1 MTATDPAPLAAL
13 ASELLVA
20 APAALGAVAGA
31 DGWTVRPADL
41 TDAVPDPGARTVEA
55 HLGAARLRLVVE
67 PDLAR
72 HLQVG
77 PPPADDLVEGALPA
91 LRAVATALGE
101 DPDGLSDVQEVT
113 GTTSEDGF
121 DAAAVALVDGGAH
134 RASLV
139 LLLPAAPPAAVA
151 AEPAPDRTAPAPAA
165 PAPRLTAVPSGLELL
180 HDVELAVTVEL
191 GRTRML
197 VRDVLDLVP
206 GSVIE
211 LDRAAGSPVDVL
223 VNGTM
228 IARGEVVVI
237 DEEFGVRI
245 TEVIGYED
253 APAR

>member
-1 MTATDPAPLAAL
+1 MSATEPLSTDTA
-13 ASELLVA
+13 LLDLLTA
-20 APAALGAVAGA
+20 APAACSTIAGA
-31 DGWTVRPADL
+31 TGWTVQ
-41 TDAVPDPGARTVEA
+41 PGNGEAGPEAGWRAVEA
-55 HLGAARLRLVVE
+55 TAGPMVLRLLVD

-77 PPPADDLVEGALPA
+77 PPPAEDLVEGSTTPLQALA
-91 LRAVATALGE
+91 EALGHRGAITDVRE
-101 DPDGLSDVQEVT
+101 VDPT
-113 GTTSEDGF
+113 RT
-121 DAAAVALVDGGAH
+121 DAIDLDRAAVVLVDDDAH
-134 RASLV
+134 RASFVILR
-139 LLLPAAPPAAVA
+139 PAAPKP
-151 AEPAPDRTAPAPAA
+151 TPAA
-165 PAPRLTAVPSGLELL
+165 PSGAPVAAAPRLTAVPSGLELL

-245 TEVIGYED
+245 TEVIGHGD
-253 APAR
+253 DPAR

>member
-1 MTATDPAPLAAL
+1 MTVTDPAPPTALAA
-13 ASELLVA
+13 ELLVA
-20 APAALGAVAGA
+20 GPAALAAIPGA
-31 DGWTVRPADL
+31 DGWTVHAADL
-41 TDAVPDPGARTVEA
+41 AGALPAPEARTVEA
-55 HLGAARLRLVVE
+55 RLGGARLLLVVDAE
-67 PDLAR
+67 LAR

-77 PPPADDLVEGALPA
+77 PPPAEDLVEGALPA

-101 DPDGLSDVQEVT
+101 DADGLADVQE
-113 GTTSEDGF
+113 TSGPAAGDG
-121 DAAAVALVDGGAH
+121 AGVAVVALHDADAH

-139 LLLPAAPPAAVA
+139 LLAAAVPATPAAADPVPAAA
-151 AEPAPDRTAPAPAA
+151 GPRAPASPAA
-165 PAPRLTAVPSGLELL
+165 RVDPTGLELL

-253 APAR
+253 GPAR